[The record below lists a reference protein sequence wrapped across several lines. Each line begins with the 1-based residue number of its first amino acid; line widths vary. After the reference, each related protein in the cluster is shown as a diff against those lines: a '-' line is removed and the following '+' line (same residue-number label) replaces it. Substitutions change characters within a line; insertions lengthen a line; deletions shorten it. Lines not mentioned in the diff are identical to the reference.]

1 MQQLRLPKNTDL
13 SLKINAY
20 VRRMV
25 LFYHLW
31 CRTASQGILPQW
43 TQGSSNHSDTNS
55 RTAAYRNRK
64 FGWPTKRSIFIKRSI
79 QERTQPLDPPLSL
92 VLVSV
97 WHKIYTAVTQG
108 AHIRGEFNAM
118 LMFCYHKKEKNTV
131 FARVNHR
138 LEACDIIIYASA
150 YQTNVISIIK

>member
-1 MQQLRLPKNTDL
+1 MLLLQTRNPVTDSFRSKYVVIPIVDISLLNSLIRILHHDQQLMTHMKFFTFHYKNYLRTDISFEGKNRQMKQLRLPKSTDL

-64 FGWPTKRSIFIKRSI
+64 FWLTN
-79 QERTQPLDPPLSL
+79 Q
-92 VLVSV
+92 
-97 WHKIYTAVTQG
+97 KIY
-108 AHIRGEFNAM
+108 F
-118 LMFCYHKKEKNTV
+118 Y
-131 FARVNHR
+131 
-138 LEACDIIIYASA
+138 
-150 YQTNVISIIK
+150 